1 MAAGPIEFRYFMH
14 VFTLDDIAR
23 GLQPI
28 RMPQGIFA
36 PPMLQ
41 WRYRQRVSVKSASDN
56 IAEMVHESQWSE
68 WRDVPYVREGDGEF
82 SIGDIPITGET
93 VRQ

>member
-1 MAAGPIEFRYFMH
+1 MAAGPIEFRYYMRA
-14 VFTLDDIAR
+14 FTLDDIAR

-28 RMPQGIFA
+28 RMAQGIFA

-41 WRYRQRVSVKSASDN
+41 FRFRQRVANGDATRAEWSD
-56 IAEMVHESQWSE
+56 